1 MLSAPVKGIISQPI
15 TKGSGTFTRY
25 YKLAKFDQK
34 VHMKSMEDSKYYP
47 SREYPQY
54 TNVKECI
61 LCETA
66 DINIRNEQMILSV
79 LPADDFPKYK
89 ASGGKSNVSPSNG
102 LHVIR
107 MDPKDNEKGVMM
119 LIRIIPSDSKGQ
131 DLIPNDILL
140 KTTKCVSD
148 TEKRAVAWEFPK
160 DVEYKIK
167 YSSVKLQLIAA
178 TFNDAVGLVN
188 RDRKYEIK
196 GHIFVKQQRKNQK
209 TPKAAPVTS
218 TSTTLVI

>member
-15 TKGSGTFTRY
+15 TKGSGSFTRY
-25 YKLAKFDQK
+25 YRLANFDHK
-34 VHMKSMEDSKYYP
+34 VQMKSMEDSKCYP
-47 SREYPQY
+47 SREYPKY

-66 DINIRNEQMILSV
+66 DINIRNEQMILSI
-79 LPADDFPKYK
+79 LSADDFGKYK
-89 ASGGKSNVSPSNG
+89 GNGGKSNVTTSNP
-102 LHVIR
+102 LQVIR

-119 LIRIIPSDSKGQ
+119 LIRIIPTDSKGEN
-131 DLIPNDILL
+131 LIPNDILL

-160 DVEYKIK
+160 NTEYKIK
-167 YSSVKLQLIAA
+167 YPSIKIQLIAA
-178 TFNDAVGLVN
+178 TFNDAKGLVN

-196 GHIFVKQQRKNQK
+196 GHIYVKPQRKNQT

-218 TSTTLVI
+218 TSTTFII

>member
-1 MLSAPVKGIISQPI
+1 MLPAPVKGIVSQPI

-25 YKLAKFDQK
+25 YKLANFDHK
-34 VHMKSMEDSKYYP
+34 VQMKSMDDSKCYP

-66 DINIRNEQMILSV
+66 DINIRNEQMILSI
-79 LPADDFPKYK
+79 LPTNDFENYRG
-89 ASGGKSNVSPSNG
+89 SGGRSTISSTNG
-102 LHVIR
+102 LQVIR

-119 LIRIIPSDSKGQ
+119 LIRIIPTDSKGR
-131 DLIPNDILL
+131 DFIPNDILL
-140 KTTKCVSD
+140 NTTKCVSD
-148 TEKRAVAWEFPK
+148 TEKRAVAWQFPK
-160 DVEYKIK
+160 NTEYKIK
-167 YSSVKLQLIAA
+167 YKSVKLQLIAA
-178 TFNDAVGLVN
+178 TFNDAAGLVN
-188 RDRKYEIK
+188 RDRKYQIK

-218 TSTTLVI
+218 TTTTLVI

>member
-15 TKGSGTFTRY
+15 TKGSGSFTRY
-25 YKLAKFDQK
+25 YKLANFDHRVQ
-34 VHMKSMEDSKYYP
+34 MKSMEDSKCYP

-66 DINIRNEQMILSV
+66 DINIRNEQMILSI
-79 LPADDFPKYK
+79 LSADDFEKYK
-89 ASGGKSNVSPSNG
+89 GNGGNSKLTPSNP
-102 LHVIR
+102 LQVIR

-119 LIRIIPSDSKGQ
+119 LIRVIPTDSK
-131 DLIPNDILL
+131 DIIPNDILL
-140 KTTKCVSD
+140 ETTKCVSD
-148 TEKRAVAWEFPK
+148 TEKRAVAWQFPK
-160 DVEYKIK
+160 NTEYKIK
-167 YSSVKLQLIAA
+167 YPSVKLQLIAA
-178 TFNDAVGLVN
+178 TFNDATGLVN

-209 TPKAAPVTS
+209 TPKAAPVSS